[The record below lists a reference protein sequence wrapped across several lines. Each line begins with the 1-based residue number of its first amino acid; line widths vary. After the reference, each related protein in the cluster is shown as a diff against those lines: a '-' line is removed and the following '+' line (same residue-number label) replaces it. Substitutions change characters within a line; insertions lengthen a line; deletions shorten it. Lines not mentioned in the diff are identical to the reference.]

1 MGIVCMG
8 HQAQHSPAFRLARP
22 FILSAAL
29 ILSLP
34 VLSPGAGPARAQYIP
49 PPAGQ
54 TFAPAGPVTVDAA
67 PQAEGTPGASR
78 RASRRHRGQSSAS
91 AAEETPEKAT
101 PAPTR
106 RSRTTSRRQRRQ
118 EARAAAA
125 GKAAEAKAA
134 AIEARAAALEAKSQ
148 AKADKADKPDTASA
162 ARPDAS
168 SSEIVV
174 LAGEQQTTNARSAA
188 EIARLVQGAGV
199 TLRPELGK
207 ISIDQLTSPD
217 GGSEADLAILQSDAL
232 DDARR
237 AAGPELARKLS
248 FVARL
253 YNQEIHVVARAA
265 IGSFTDLAGKKVAIG
280 APDTP
285 GGRTAV
291 LLFERAGVKP
301 QTVIADQ
308 KAALDKLGRGEV
320 EAAIF
325 VGGKPVPA
333 LADLTVG
340 GLHLVSIPY
349 KGPLQEF
356 YYPAQITA
364 SDYPSLVTPGA
375 NVDTVAIGTVLV
387 ALDARPGSQRYKNL
401 SKFTEAFFDGFAGL
415 RDAAHHPKWREVNLA
430 ADVPG
435 WRRFMPAQ
443 KWLDRAPA
451 LRDQRTTDAVKKA
464 DPPPQQRLDDFKSFV
479 EARPDLSKMSSPDQE
494 KMFKEFLQWNKEHG
508 K

>member
-1 MGIVCMG
+1 MG
-8 HQAQHSPAFRLARP
+8 HEAQHSPAFRLARP

-34 VLSPGAGPARAQYIP
+34 VLSPGVAPAQAQYIP
-49 PPAGQ
+49 PPAAQ
-54 TFAPAGPVTVDAA
+54 TFAPAGPVAIEAA
-67 PQAEGTPGASR
+67 PQAEETPRASR
-78 RASRRHRGQSSAS
+78 RATRRHRGQSAAS
-91 AAEETPEKAT
+91 AAEETPEKVT

-106 RSRTTSRRQRRQ
+106 RSRATSRRQRRQ

-125 GKAAEAKAA
+125 AKAAEAKAA
-134 AIEARAAALEAKSQ
+134 AIEARAAALEAKAQ
-148 AKADKADKPDTASA
+148 AKADKPDTSSV
-162 ARPDAS
+162 ARPDSA

-188 EIARLVQGAGV
+188 EIASLVQGAGV

-217 GGSEADLAILQSDAL
+217 GGNDADLAILQSDAL

-280 APDTP
+280 SPDSP

-320 EAAIF
+320 EAAVF

-349 KGPLQEF
+349 KGALQEF

-364 SDYPSLVTPGA
+364 GDYPGLVTPGA

-479 EARPDLSKMSSPDQE
+479 DSRPDLGKMSSPDQE